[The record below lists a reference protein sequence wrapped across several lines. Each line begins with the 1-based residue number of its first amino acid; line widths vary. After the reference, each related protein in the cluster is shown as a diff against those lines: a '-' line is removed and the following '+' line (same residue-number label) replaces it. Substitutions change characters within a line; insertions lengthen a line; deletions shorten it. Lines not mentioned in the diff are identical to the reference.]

1 MALYEAY
8 VNGES
13 TQKMKKITEVLLGKR
28 YSLSSISC
36 YSEELAPLNSI
47 ESKATEKLAVV
58 N

>member
-13 TQKMKKITEVLLGKR
+13 TQKMKKITEVLLGKG
-28 YSLSSISC
+28 YSLSSISR
-36 YSEELAPLNSI
+36 YSEKLATLHSM